1 MANREFKIGD
11 KVEVIYQSDYM
22 FPEVGEQGVI
32 EGMTSGY
39 PKIRFT
45 NAQPMVDD
53 LNGLVTVDPIS
64 IKLIQ

>member
-1 MANREFKIGD
+1 MKNREFKIGD
-11 KVEVIYQSDYM
+11 KVEVISQSDYM

-45 NAQPMVDD
+45 NAHPMVEN
-53 LNGLVTVDPIS
+53 LQGLVTVDPIS
-64 IKLIQ
+64 IKLIK